1 MKKMAVLINGEFRE
15 FDIAIKSWK
24 FINEIDCDIYVST
37 WDKTIQINKKL
48 NIHIE
53 EDITEDNIKKHFPNA
68 TVSILKQSDYATGAK
83 ITDEAK
89 TNISLEKFIKND
101 ERKWN

>member
-24 FINEIDCDIYVST
+24 FMNEIDCDFYVST

-48 NIHIE
+48 NIHEFPKMIPFSSKE
-53 EDITEDNIKKHFPNA
+53 TRVNVYAFDEDI
-68 TVSILKQSDYATGAK
+68 SSD
-83 ITDEAK
+83 
-89 TNISLEKFIKND
+89 ISGN
-101 ERKWN
+101 NC

>member
-37 WDKTIQINKKL
+37 WDKTIQINIL
-48 NIHIE
+48 ANHYLYFNFINI
-53 EDITEDNIKKHFPNA
+53 
-68 TVSILKQSDYATGAK
+68 
-83 ITDEAK
+83 
-89 TNISLEKFIKND
+89 
-101 ERKWN
+101 